1 MVIYADLLREALE
14 PPVVKIGGRSH
25 QGKILSH
32 AQFLR
37 HEEALYVTL
46 QTETDEASSFGAAR
60 EQIELVKDFLEEIF
74 PPPPIP
80 HKPKEPKQPNIFE
93 KIWYWLSGHDP
104 KRWHIHVEI
113 LDTWDVERGKEIDDY
128 IVNQILAHPNVF
140 QIVAELFTCQRRV
153 WNTEQHSRTNKKQS
167 SEDSSKD
174 PSLNKT
180 S

>member
-14 PPVVKIGGRSH
+14 PPVVEIGGESYE
-25 QGKILSH
+25 GKLLSH

-37 HEEALYVTL
+37 HEEALYLTL

-60 EQIELVKDFLEEIF
+60 EQIELAKNFLEEIF
-74 PPPPIP
+74 PPPLIP
-80 HKPKEPKQPNIFE
+80 QKPKEPKQPNIFE

-104 KRWHIHVEI
+104 KRWHAYVEI
-113 LDTWDVERGKEIDDY
+113 LDTWDADREKEIDDY
-128 IVNQILAHPNVF
+128 IVNRILAHSNVF
-140 QIVAELFTCQRRV
+140 QITAELFTSQRRV
-153 WNTEQHSRTNKKQS
+153 WNMEQHSRTTEKQS

-174 PSLNKT
+174 LNPNKT